1 MNKRSRKT
9 KGLSRRLIAW
19 LLCCVC
25 LLGAAPI
32 SAIALEADA
41 TPVVEETATIEPTEE
56 VTVVL
61 EATAA
66 PTPTALSDSEDTSVD
81 VSGSEAETTAE
92 PADTVTPENT
102 VTEEPTSTIAPA
114 SEDTSNDAS
123 SSETEN
129 TPESETAIQPE
140 NTSEPE
146 ATPTVEAT
154 ATDVPA
160 ESTEPPA
167 PTEEVQPEQNA
178 ADALYERLMACTT
191 YEEMAAIL
199 NALTE
204 EELLLINQFTDE
216 QAANVQLKMDELSG
230 SPAEILQ
237 DRDYTIA
244 QGGTQTVTVS
254 SMSSSDFSYSCEQ
267 SGITASRSNNGYTI
281 SVGSSVPA
289 GIYTLTVNYKTTS
302 SGSWW
307 GGSSTTTENTD
318 TVTITVTRSGN
329 YLTVTNTMTNVDVV
343 YFKVENGQITESLV
357 PVSNGQSVETLLPTT
372 NDAIIFFVKPKDGYL
387 LTKFYRS
394 DGTDTD
400 LYSTDTT
407 AANSNIGLFKNNN
420 TLGDNILTQAR
431 NAGYIG
437 YYGFTGVLNQAY
449 SAPFVEVAEAPQM
462 SISAT
467 ASPNTDLKPGDQ
479 VTFTVTVTPGDL
491 STGADYTITDKKLT
505 SLTINGVSYPAT
517 QNEDGTY
524 SVDYT
529 ITEADWSAGHA
540 TLNATASLTYN
551 YVVPVKD
558 RVGATGNIRTTET
571 ITSSATTDCTFAT
584 KQGVVYA
591 VTFDPADKA
600 DITKFPTT
608 PVDSN
613 TYFEGSTVTVDKDY
627 DRTPVDDPV
636 NKGTWTFDGWYHG
649 EEKVGE
655 TLTMGTSSILLT
667 GKWTFTP
674 YPNADLTIKKT
685 VSGNMQDSNKEF
697 TFTIT
702 ADKAMT
708 YNGEEK
714 TSFTFNLKKNEEV
727 TISVPVGATVTV
739 SEDADGYAYSIG
751 SETTITGYT
760 DLESG
765 NGISFT
771 MPNDAS
777 KVVFNNAKDIT
788 VDTGVI
794 LDTLPYV
801 LILAVVVIGV
811 VVLIKRRRNRDD
823 D

>member
-32 SAIALEADA
+32 SAIALEASA

-123 SSETEN
+123 NSETEN
-129 TPESETAIQPE
+129 TSESETVIQPE
-140 NTSEPE
+140 ITSEPE
-146 ATPTVEAT
+146 STVDPETTPETGTETTVEPETTVEAT
-154 ATDVPA
+154 TA
-160 ESTEPPA
+160 PA
-167 PTEEVQPEQNA
+167 PEAEPEETAVPQSFYDKVMA
-178 ADALYERLMACTT
+178 AQSC
-191 YEEMAAIL
+191 EEMFNLFQAEE
-199 NALTE
+199 NAE
-204 EELLLINQFTDE
+204 
-216 QAANVQLKMDELSG
+216 AVMA
-230 SPAEILQ
+230 
-237 DRDYTIA
+237 
-244 QGGTQTVTVS
+244 
-254 SMSSSDFSYSCEQ
+254 
-267 SGITASRSNNGYTI
+267 
-281 SVGSSVPA
+281 
-289 GIYTLTVNYKTTS
+289 LTVNELTSAQIRVNEMGDDGWKDDLLEVLDMLIAIASGEGDGKETDLMTTMKVTNTISNAEVAYVNFTSGSSSNVTFVPVS
-302 SGSWW
+302 SGQQVSL
-307 GGSSTTTENTD
+307 SSTTG
-318 TVTITVTRSGN
+318 V
-329 YLTVTNTMTNVDVV
+329 L
-343 YFKVENGQITESLV
+343 
-357 PVSNGQSVETLLPTT
+357 
-372 NDAIIFFVKPKDGYL
+372 IFFLKPADGYL
-387 LTKFYRS
+387 LTEYKTS
-394 DGTDTD
+394 DGSSRD
-400 LYSTDTT
+400 LYGISI
-407 AANSNIGLFKNNN
+407 AASASNIQYFKNNS
-420 TLGDNILTQAR
+420 TAAQEILDQAKAR
-431 NAGYIG
+431 GYVG
-437 YYGFTGVLNQAY
+437 YYAFSYASGSTTYTSAY
-449 SAPFVEVAEAPQM
+449 IVEGQKPQM
-462 SISAT
+462 TVT
-467 ASPNTDLKPGDQ
+467 AVANPNENLKPGDK
-479 VTFTVTVTPGDL
+479 VTFTVTITPGH
-491 STGADYTITDKKLT
+491 TNVADKVTDTRIT
-505 SLTINGVSYPAT
+505 SLKINGTPYTAT
-517 QNEDGTY
+517 KNADGTY

-529 ITEADWSAGHA
+529 ITTDDWNNKKAHLDVDAELDYEYAIGVTDTESV
-540 TLNATASLTYN
+540 SSEILT
-551 YVVPVKD
+551 K
-558 RVGATGNIRTTET
+558 TT
-571 ITSSATTDCTFAT
+571 ITSSASTDCTFAT

-627 DRTPVDDPV
+627 NRTPVDDPV

-708 YNGEEK
+708 YDGQED
-714 TSFTFNLKKNEEV
+714 TTFTFNLKKNEEKV
-727 TISVPVGATVTV
+727 ISVPVGATVTV
-739 SEDADGYAYSIG
+739 SEDADGYTYSIG
-751 SETTITGYT
+751 SGTTITGYT
-760 DLESG
+760 DLKSG